1 MRVLIFSDLHANWE
15 ALLAMQA
22 AERKPDAI
30 LFLGDAVDFGPDPLV
45 SVRWLRKN
53 ADYGVRGNH
62 DNALA
67 TGMDCLC
74 EEEYRHLALATRK
87 YTARTLS
94 PEEISYLGEW
104 PLEVYV
110 DLGGAHFY
118 LTHAAPSN
126 HLFKYLN
133 VATAREEEL
142 REEIAGIEADV
153 IFLGHTHIPAIRKVE
168 DTYLVNPGSL
178 GQPRHGTPSGTYALW
193 EDGELA
199 IRHVDYNWAET
210 QRKLALLP
218 LQPEEIERLQDIL
231 ERGGR

>member
-22 AERKPDAI
+22 VERNPDAI
-30 LFLGDAVDFGPDPLV
+30 LFLGDAVDFGPDPKACLSWLCR
-45 SVRWLRKN
+45 SVIH
-53 ADYGVRGNH
+53 AVRGNH

-74 EEEYRHLALATRK
+74 EEEYRHLALATRE
-87 YTARTLS
+87 YTARTLG

-104 PLEVYV
+104 PLEVYLN
-110 DLGGAHFY
+110 LGGARFY

-133 VATAREEEL
+133 VATAREEKL
-142 REEIAGIEADV
+142 REEIEGIEADL
-153 IFLGHTHIPAIRKVE
+153 IFLGHTHIPAIRRVE

-178 GQPRHGTPSGTYALW
+178 GQPRHGSPSGTYALW

-218 LQPEEIERLQDIL
+218 LEPEEIERLQDIL
-231 ERGGR
+231 ERGF

>member
-22 AERKPDAI
+22 AERKPDAV
-30 LFLGDAVDFGPDPLV
+30 LFLGDAVDFGPDPKACLSWLCR
-45 SVRWLRKN
+45 SVIH
-53 ADYGVRGNH
+53 AVRGNH
-62 DNALA
+62 DNALV

-74 EEEYRHLALATRK
+74 EEGYRDLALATRE
-87 YTARTLS
+87 YTDRTLG

-104 PLEVYV
+104 PLEVYLN
-110 DLGGAHFY
+110 LGGARFY
-118 LTHAAPSN
+118 LTHATPSN

-153 IFLGHTHIPAIRKVE
+153 IFLGHTHIPALRKVGG
-168 DTYLVNPGSL
+168 TYLVNPGSL
-178 GQPRHGTPSGTYALW
+178 GQPRHGTPSATYAVW

-210 QRKLALLP
+210 QRKVALLP
-218 LQPEEIERLQDIL
+218 LGAAEIERLQDIL
-231 ERGGR
+231 ERGGG

>member
-1 MRVLIFSDLHANWE
+1 M
-15 ALLAMQA
+15 AMQA
-22 AERKPDAI
+22 VERKPDAT
-30 LFLGDAVDFGPDPLV
+30 LFLGDAIDFGPDPLL

-53 ADYGVRGNH
+53 VHYGVRGNH

-74 EEEYRHLALATRK
+74 EEEYGDLALATRE
-87 YTARTLS
+87 YTARTLG
-94 PEEISYLGEW
+94 PEEISYLGEL

-110 DLGGAHFY
+110 NLGGACFY

-133 VATAREEEL
+133 VAMAREEEL
-142 REEIAGIEADV
+142 IEEMAGIEADI

-168 DTYLVNPGSL
+168 DIYLVNPGSL
-178 GQPRHGTPSGTYALW
+178 GQPRHGIPSATYAVW

-199 IRHVDYNWAET
+199 IRHVDFDRTLT
-210 QRKLALLP
+210 QRKLSLLP
-218 LQPEEIERLQDIL
+218 LEPGQIQRLQDIL
-231 ERGGR
+231 ERGL

>member
-15 ALLAMQA
+15 ALLTMQT

-30 LFLGDAVDFGPDPLV
+30 LFLGDAIDFGPDPLL

-53 ADYGVRGNH
+53 VHYGVRGNH
-62 DNALA
+62 DNALV
-67 TGMDCLC
+67 TGMDCAC
-74 EEEYRHLALATRK
+74 GEEYLDLSIATREYSTRLLGSSEK
-87 YTARTLS
+87 A
-94 PEEISYLGEW
+94 YLAAL
-104 PLEVYV
+104 PLEARVE
-110 DLGGAHFY
+110 LSGARFY
-118 LTHAAPSN
+118 LTHASPKD

-142 REEIAGIEADV
+142 REEMAGIEVDV
-153 IFLGHTHIPAIRKVE
+153 IFLGHTHIPAIRKVK

-178 GQPRHGTPSGTYALW
+178 GQPRHGTPSATYALW

-210 QRKLALLP
+210 QRKVALLP
-218 LQPEEIERLQDIL
+218 LEPDQIQRLQDIL
-231 ERGGR
+231 ERGL

>member
-1 MRVLIFSDLHANWE
+1 M
-15 ALLAMQA
+15 AMQA
-22 AERKPDAI
+22 AERRADAI
-30 LFLGDAVDFGPDPLV
+30 LFLGDAVDFGPDPKACL
-45 SVRWLRKN
+45 SWLCRGVTH
-53 ADYGVRGNH
+53 AVRGNH
-62 DNALA
+62 DNALV

-74 EEEYRHLALATRK
+74 DEEYRDLSLATRE
-87 YTARTLS
+87 YTARVMG

-104 PLEVYV
+104 PSEAYLN
-110 DLGGAHFY
+110 LGGARFY

-142 REEIAGIEADV
+142 REEIAGIEAEV
-153 IFLGHTHIPAIRKVE
+153 IFLGHTHIPAIRKVK

-199 IRHVDYNWAET
+199 IRHVDYNWAAT

-218 LQPEEIERLQDIL
+218 LEPEEIQRLQGIL